1 MQIKLLRVI
10 CVQTPE
16 QQRRSPSMSL
26 SMQQSELEKD
36 EEPKIVV
43 ELSKGKV

>member
-16 QQRRSPSMSL
+16 QWQGSL
-26 SMQQSELEKD
+26 IPNWRMGW
-36 EEPKIVV
+36 EPKVVV